1 MNFADDATRY
11 SVFQTAW
18 VHCRAMIS
26 ALQSLRMRR
35 GTASFVLV
43 VIAATS
49 EAAAQ
54 DHWPF
59 NVFKQHQE
67 PSKAYQRPPARPPP
81 LRKQGSTNE
90 PLVQVSGGR
99 PAAWH
104 WRITKASWS
113 ETDETAFEDFVARI
127 GESGCRNVHACLTG
141 ATSNPM
147 FHASNPAGMRF
158 YADCADLPYML
169 RAYFAWKNGLP
180 FSYTSAVLP
189 IGATRDI
196 RYTRLGNRVIAR
208 HHVVGPVVDAR
219 RAIPRMVDTISSAH
233 YRYPPR
239 QTDRMLPDHYP
250 VAITPKSI
258 RPGTLIYDPNGH
270 VAVVYKVGTDGR
282 IHYID
287 THPDNSLTRGVYGR
301 SFVRSS
307 PGMGAGFKRWRPH
320 RLVGAK
326 RDSDGYL
333 AGGALVPLP
342 DRDIADWSD
351 EQIYG
356 NAPGGERTWRHAKFI
371 IDGQSI
377 DYYEFV
383 RKRLA
388 GVDFRYNPVNETREM
403 VRTLCGDAK
412 YRVDAVNVAVKA
424 GIHLRPQPPRLP
436 VNIYGSEGEW
446 EIYSTPSRDARLKTA
461 FKELRDEIVR
471 YLSLAAAY
479 PEKIEYAGGDLKADL
494 ARIWQEEASA
504 CHFSYMRSDET
515 EVVLDL
521 HELQRRL
528 FRLSFDPYHC
538 PERRWGAFEQ
548 SELSTCPNDTDK
560 EAWYKAEQR
569 LRNQSERTYDIRMG
583 FSLRQLQAH
592 IPGSG
597 VDDPPDIDLD
607 NLLTV
612 ER

>member
-1 MNFADDATRY
+1 
-11 SVFQTAW
+11 
-18 VHCRAMIS
+18 
-26 ALQSLRMRR
+26 MRR
-35 GTASFVLV
+35 GTVWFALV

-49 EAAAQ
+49 EAVAQ

-59 NVFKQHQE
+59 NVFKQQE
-67 PSKAYQRPPARPPP
+67 EASKVYQRPPARPPP
-81 LRKQGSTNE
+81 RRRQGSTRE
-90 PLVQVSGGR
+90 PILAAPRGQ
-99 PAAWH
+99 PASWH

-113 ETDETAFEDFVARI
+113 QTDEKAFEGFVARI
-127 GESGCRNVHACLTG
+127 GESGCRNVHACLTS

-147 FHASNPAGMRF
+147 FHASNPPGMTF

-189 IGATRDI
+189 IGSTRDI

-208 HHVVGPVVDAR
+208 HHIVGPVVDAR

-258 RPGTLIYDPNGH
+258 RPGTLVYDPNGH
-270 VAVVYKVGTDGR
+270 VAVVYKVGADGR

-307 PGMGAGFKRWRPH
+307 PGMGAGFKRWRPQ

-326 RDSDGYL
+326 RDEDGYV
-333 AGGALVPLP
+333 AGGEIVLAP
-342 DRDIADWSD
+342 DGDIPDWSD
-351 EQIYG
+351 EQVYG
-356 NAPGGERTWRHAKFI
+356 NAGGGERTWRRAEFV
-371 IDGQSI
+371 IDGQSV

-388 GVDFRYNPVNETREM
+388 GVGFRYDPLNETREM

-436 VNIYGSEGEW
+436 LNIYGSEGEW
-446 EIYSTPSRDARLKTA
+446 EVYSTPSRDARLKTA
-461 FKELRDEIVR
+461 FKELRDEIAR
-471 YLSLAAAY
+471 YLSLAATE
-479 PEKIEYAGGDLKADL
+479 PEKLDYAGGDLRADL

-504 CHFSYMRSDET
+504 CSFSYLRSDQS

-528 FRLSFDPYHC
+528 FALSFDPYHC
-538 PERRWGAFEQ
+538 PERRWGAADQ
-548 SELSTCPNDTDK
+548 PELSTCPDDPVK
-560 EAWYKAEQR
+560 QAWYDAEQR
-569 LRNQSERTYDIRMG
+569 LRNQIERTYETRMG
-583 FSLRQLQAH
+583 FSLRQLQARV
-592 IPGSG
+592 PGSG
-597 VDDPPDIDLD
+597 VDDPPDVDLGV
-607 NLLTV
+607 LLSA
-612 ER
+612 EK

>member
-1 MNFADDATRY
+1 
-11 SVFQTAW
+11 
-18 VHCRAMIS
+18 
-26 ALQSLRMRR
+26 MRR
-35 GTASFVLV
+35 GTVWVALV
-43 VIAATS
+43 AIAATS
-49 EAAAQ
+49 EASAQ

-59 NVFKQHQE
+59 NVFKQRKE
-67 PSKAYQRPPARPPP
+67 ASKAHQRSPARRPPR
-81 LRKQGSTNE
+81 RTQVSTKE
-90 PLVQVSGGR
+90 PLVDVSGGR
-99 PAAWH
+99 PSAWH

-113 ETDETAFEDFVARI
+113 ETDETAFEDFVTRI

-147 FHASNPAGMRF
+147 FHASNPEDMTF

-180 FSYTSAVLP
+180 FSYSSAVLP

-208 HHVVGPVVDAR
+208 HHIVGPVVDAR

-250 VAITPKSI
+250 VAITSKSI
-258 RPGTLIYDPNGH
+258 KPGTLIYDPNGH
-270 VAVVYKVGTDGR
+270 VAVVYKVGTNGR

-307 PGMGAGFKRWRPH
+307 PGMGAGFKRWRPQ
-320 RLVGAK
+320 RLDGAK
-326 RDSDGYL
+326 RDDNGYL
-333 AGGALVPLP
+333 AGGEIALAP
-342 DRDIADWSD
+342 DRDIPDWSD

-356 NAPGGERTWRHAKFI
+356 NARGGDRTWRRAKFVVG
-371 IDGQSI
+371 GQGV

-388 GVDFRYNPVNETREM
+388 GVDFRYNPLNETREM

-412 YRVDAVNVAVKA
+412 YRVDAVNLAVKA
-424 GIHLRPQPPRLP
+424 GIHLRAQPPRLP
-436 VNIYGSEGEW
+436 LNIYGSEADW
-446 EIYSTPSRDARLKTA
+446 EIYATPSRDARLKTA
-461 FKELRDEIVR
+461 FKELRDEIAR
-471 YLSLAAAY
+471 YLSLATTS
-479 PEKIEYAGGDLKADL
+479 PNKLDYAGGDLKADL

-504 CHFSYMRSDET
+504 CRFSYLRSDESQ
-515 EVVLDL
+515 VALDL
-521 HELQRRL
+521 HKLQRRL
-528 FRLSFDPYHC
+528 FALSFDPYHC
-538 PERRWGAFEQ
+538 PERRWGAINR
-548 SELSTCPNDTDK
+548 SELSTCLDGPVK
-560 EAWYKAEQR
+560 QAWYEAEER
-569 LRNQSERTYDIRMG
+569 LRNQIERTYDTRMG
-583 FSLRQLQAH
+583 FSLRQLQKSV
-592 IPGSG
+592 PGSG
-597 VDDPPDIDLD
+597 VDNPSDIDLRA
-607 NLLTV
+607 LLTD